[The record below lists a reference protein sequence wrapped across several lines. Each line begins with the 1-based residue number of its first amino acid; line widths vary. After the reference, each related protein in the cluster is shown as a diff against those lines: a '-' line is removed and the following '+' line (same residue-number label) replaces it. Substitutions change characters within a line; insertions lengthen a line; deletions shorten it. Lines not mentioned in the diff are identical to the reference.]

1 MFKKIKNFFQSIA
14 GRIASVWNSIKNLWS
29 GNKVNRVIDPNKKIM
44 LTVKKLD
51 NGKVV
56 LAIPQDID
64 LTLPN
69 NKDGYGNVID
79 NEFRSDFNDESLY
92 ITGRYDSKTIMEN
105 GDICLLINSV
115 GTLDGKEVYGDN
127 EPEKMKKLLLS
138 SKITDP
144 KVKQHATDTSQSLNA
159 QSL

>member
-1 MFKKIKNFFQSIA
+1 MLEKIKKFFQSIA
-14 GRIASVWNSIKNLWS
+14 GGIASIWNSIKNWWS

-56 LAIPQDID
+56 LAIPQGID

-69 NKDGYGNVID
+69 NKDRYGNVID
-79 NEFRSDFNDESLY
+79 CEFRSDFNDESLY
-92 ITGRYDSKTIMEN
+92 ITGRYDSKTRMEDGN
-105 GDICLLINSV
+105 ICLSINSV

-127 EPEKMKKLLLS
+127 EPEEMKRLLLS
-138 SKITDP
+138 SKITDLE
-144 KVKQHATDTSQSLNA
+144 VKQHATDTSQSLNA
-159 QSL
+159 